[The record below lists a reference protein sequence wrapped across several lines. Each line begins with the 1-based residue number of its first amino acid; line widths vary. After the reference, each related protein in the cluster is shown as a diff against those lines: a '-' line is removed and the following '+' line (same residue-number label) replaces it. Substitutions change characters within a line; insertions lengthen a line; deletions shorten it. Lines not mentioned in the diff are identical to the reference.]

1 MTHVLIVEDEDRV
14 VSFVRRGLTAAG
26 YATSTAGSGREAL
39 GLLAAGGVDLVL
51 LDLGLP
57 DMGGLDVLA
66 ELRRTGSTI
75 PVIALT
81 GRDSARD
88 LADGLDSGLDDYI
101 PKPFTFDEVLARIR
115 ARLRDRAREV
125 PTRLEAGGLVL
136 DLLERTAEVDGRLVE
151 LSSREF
157 ALAEELI
164 RNAGKVL
171 SREQLLSRV
180 WGYDFDPGSN
190 IVDVYV
196 RYLRAKLGAERIR
209 TVRGEGYRFDA
220 EG

>member
-1 MTHVLIVEDEDRV
+1 MTNVLIVEDEDRV

-26 YATSTAGSGREAL
+26 YATSTAGTGREAL
-39 GLLAAGGVDLVL
+39 AMLAAGGVELVL

-57 DMGGLDVLA
+57 DMNGLDVVA
-66 ELRRTGSTI
+66 ELRRSGSTI

-88 LADGLDSGLDDYI
+88 LAVGLDSGLDDYI

-115 ARLRDRAREV
+115 ARLRDRQREV
-125 PTRLEAGGLVL
+125 PTKLESGGVLL
-136 DLLERTAEVDGRLVE
+136 DLLERRAQVDGHSVE

-157 ALAEELI
+157 ALAEEFL
-164 RNAGKVL
+164 RHAGRVL

-196 RYLRAKLGAERIR
+196 RYLRAKLGPDRIR
-209 TVRGEGYRFDA
+209 TVRGEGYRF
-220 EG
+220 ESGE